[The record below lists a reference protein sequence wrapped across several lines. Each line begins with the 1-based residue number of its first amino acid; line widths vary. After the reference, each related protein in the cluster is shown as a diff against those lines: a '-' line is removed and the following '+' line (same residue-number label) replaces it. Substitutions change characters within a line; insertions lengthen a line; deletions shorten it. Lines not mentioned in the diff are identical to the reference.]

1 MSTIA
6 IAKSSKK
13 PNQPTLK
20 RSEKNELKTSS
31 TINMRIDA
39 KRRTLIEKAAK
50 YSHKDRTSFILDAA
64 LKAAEEAILDR
75 RVFVLS
81 DKDFNDFDKAL
92 SKNKL
97 ENNLCLQKALK
108 SKRRWT
114 K

>member
-1 MSTIA
+1 MSTIE
-6 IAKSSKK
+6 ITK
-13 PNQPTLK
+13 PTRKENKPTLN
-20 RSEKNELKTSS
+20 RSTKNEIKTTS

-39 KRRTLIEKAAK
+39 KRRTLIEEAAK

-75 RVFVLS
+75 RVFVLN
-81 DKDFNDFDKAL
+81 DKDFDDFDRAL
-92 SKNKL
+92 SQNKL
-97 ENNLCLQKALK
+97 ENNLCIQKALK